1 VARIRHSR
9 RYVAGG
15 SENARMIRILGA
27 EGTERSRAHK
37 SHNHPSG
44 IAEPSRADQVL
55 TRELQSALK
64 LVDVQVLD
72 HIIVAAADSVS
83 FAELGLL

>member
-1 VARIRHSR
+1 MGRIRHSR
-9 RYVAGG
+9 RYVAGD
-15 SENARMIRILGA
+15 SKNAQTIRTLGV
-27 EGTERSRAHK
+27 EGTERSGAHK

-72 HIIVAAADSVS
+72 HIIVAAADTVS